1 VLDETGAAQLLRSP
15 QGTRFHLAAL
25 LAVGT
30 GMRRGELL
38 GLRWRDIDLKTG
50 KLAVSQKVRFHDLR
64 HTHTTLLLRQGV
76 HPKVVSERLGHPT
89 INITLDSYSHIMPDM
104 QDEAAEK
111 LDGALKAAMG
121 AASRRPS

>member
-1 VLDETGAAQLLRSP
+1 
-15 QGTRFHLAAL
+15 
-25 LAVGT
+25 
-30 GMRRGELL
+30 M
-38 GLRWRDIDLKTG
+38 
-50 KLAVSQKVRFHDLR
+50 SQKVRFHDLR

-76 HPKVVSERLGHPT
+76 HPKVVSERLGHST
-89 INITLDSYSHIMPDM
+89 INITLDTYSHVMPDM